1 MKKLPKNHYI
11 IGIDHG
17 FGNIKIANHCFPM
30 NVKKYDTEPLF
41 SRNALLF
48 GNNYYLIGEG
58 HKAYQPNKVVDED
71 YYIATLAAIAE
82 ELTDAN
88 VSAATVLIA
97 AGLPLT
103 WTGVQKKEFAAYLMQ
118 NKDVTFFYRKRMFEI
133 HINGVRIYPQGYA
146 AIAESAPKMQGINL
160 IADIGNG
167 TMNTL
172 YVINGRPQNDRTAT
186 ERFGTH
192 QCMLAVRERYE
203 KETKGRILHE
213 SVIEEIFRRGTADL
227 PDEDMEIVA
236 AAIREYVSGIFE
248 RLRDHGYDEK
258 SMRLVITGGG
268 GCLVK
273 NFGTYN
279 KNRVSFVEDICAAA
293 KGYEFLAEYQ
303 ANHGMLL

>member
-1 MKKLPKNHYI
+1 
-11 IGIDHG
+11 
-17 FGNIKIANHCFPM
+17 
-30 NVKKYDTEPLF
+30 
-41 SRNALLF
+41 
-48 GNNYYLIGEG
+48 
-58 HKAYQPNKVVDED
+58 
-71 YYIATLAAIAE
+71 
-82 ELTDAN
+82 
-88 VSAATVLIA
+88 
-97 AGLPLT
+97 
-103 WTGVQKKEFAAYLMQ
+103 
-118 NKDVTFFYRKRMFEI
+118 
-133 HINGVRIYPQGYA
+133 
-146 AIAESAPKMQGINL
+146 
-160 IADIGNG
+160 
-167 TMNTL
+167 
-172 YVINGRPQNDRTAT
+172 
-186 ERFGTH
+186 
-192 QCMLAVRERYE
+192 MLAVRERYE